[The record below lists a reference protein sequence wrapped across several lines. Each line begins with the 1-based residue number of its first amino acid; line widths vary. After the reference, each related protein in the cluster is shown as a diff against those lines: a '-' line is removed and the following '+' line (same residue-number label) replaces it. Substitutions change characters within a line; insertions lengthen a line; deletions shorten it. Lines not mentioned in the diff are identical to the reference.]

1 MANFISEN
9 IDAFDIIGIS
19 VRTANQDGRSQKDIG
34 ELWSRFMSGGVLEKI
49 PGKES
54 ADIYCVYTDY
64 ESDFNGAYTTIIG
77 CRVSTLEM
85 IPEGMSGKTIP
96 SSKYQVYNSS
106 GEMPKALMETWKMIW
121 GSDIERAYVADFDLY
136 GQDPLVKT
144 YISVK

>member
-19 VRTANQDGRSQKDIG
+19 VRTTNKDARSQKDIG
-34 ELWSRFMSGGVLEKI
+34 DLWSRFMSEGAMEKI

-77 CRVSTLEM
+77 CRVNALEM
-85 IPEGMSGKTIP
+85 IPEGMAGKTIP
-96 SSKYQVYNSS
+96 SSKYQVYLSS

-121 GSDIERAYVADFDLY
+121 GSDIERMYVVDFDLY
-136 GQDPLVKT
+136 GQDPAIKT

>member
-1 MANFISEN
+1 MANFISEG

-19 VRTANQDGRSQKDIG
+19 VCTTNQYGRSQKDIG
-34 ELWSRFMSGGVLEKI
+34 ELWTRFMSEGIMEKI

-64 ESDFNGAYTTIIG
+64 ETDFNGAYTTIIG
-77 CRVSTLEM
+77 CRVNTLEM
-85 IPEGMSGKTIP
+85 IPEGMIGRTIP
-96 SSKYQVYNSS
+96 ASGYQVYSSS

-121 GSDIERAYVADFDLY
+121 DSDIDRAYVADYDLY
-136 GQDPLVKT
+136 GQGPAIRT

>member
-1 MANFISEN
+1 MENFISEV

-19 VRTANQDGRSQKDIG
+19 VRTTNQDGRSQKDIG
-34 ELWSRFMSGGVLEKI
+34 ELWSRFMSEGVLEKI

-77 CRVSTLEM
+77 CRVNMLEM
-85 IPEGMSGKTIP
+85 IPEGMSGKIIP
-96 SSKYQVYNSS
+96 SSKYQVYKSS

-136 GQDPLVKT
+136 GRDREVKT

>member
-1 MANFISEN
+1 MSEN

-19 VRTANQDGRSQKDIG
+19 VRTTNKDGRSQKDIG
-34 ELWSRFMSGGVLEKI
+34 ELWDRFMSEGVMEKI

-64 ESDFNGAYTTIIG
+64 ETDFNGAYTTIIG
-77 CRVSTLEM
+77 CRVNSLEM
-85 IPEGMSGKTIP
+85 IPEGMTGKSI
-96 SSKYQVYNSS
+96 SAARYHVYTSS

-121 GSDIERAYVADFDLY
+121 GSDIERAYNADFDLY
-136 GQDPLVKT
+136 GPDPVVKT